1 MGKIYVFFFKKLL
14 PIDDSVLISA
24 VQQSDSVVTIYIYIL
39 IFFSVMDYHNVLNI
53 VPCAIQ

>member
-1 MGKIYVFFFKKLL
+1 MGKIYVFFFFKLL
-14 PIDDSVLISA
+14 PIGDSVLISA